1 MIFKRKRSNEQR
13 SKKKKR
19 KIMSIIIY
27 HKNLKKIVDKKLTQK
42 KDLDYYKQIGSK
54 LILNGLKDDYNI
66 KTQIG
71 VYIAFINQFQRM
83 KLYKVREEDKEYYIS
98 CILALWKLEI
108 LDPDSPTD
116 PIYIAPLRKIKNK
129 V

>member
-1 MIFKRKRSNEQR
+1 
-13 SKKKKR
+13 
-19 KIMSIIIY
+19 MSIIIY
-27 HKNLKKIVDKKLTQK
+27 HKNLKKLINEKFSKNRNIS
-42 KDLDYYKQIGSK
+42 YYKQIGSD
-54 LILNGLKDDYNI
+54 LILSGLKEGYDI

-71 VYIAFINQFQRM
+71 IYIAYINQFQRM
-83 KLYKVREEDKEYYIS
+83 KLYQLPETDIDYYIS
-98 CILALWKLEI
+98 CVLALWKLDI

>member
-1 MIFKRKRSNEQR
+1 LIFKR
-13 SKKKKR
+13 KKKKR